1 MQDSPT
7 DLIRVSEAR
16 KLISVSRIKMA
27 ELIRDGH
34 LRHFSY
40 PIDRRVKLVSKSEVL
55 ALKARDIAA

>member
-40 PIDRRVKLVSKSEVL
+40 PIDRRVKLVSRSEVL